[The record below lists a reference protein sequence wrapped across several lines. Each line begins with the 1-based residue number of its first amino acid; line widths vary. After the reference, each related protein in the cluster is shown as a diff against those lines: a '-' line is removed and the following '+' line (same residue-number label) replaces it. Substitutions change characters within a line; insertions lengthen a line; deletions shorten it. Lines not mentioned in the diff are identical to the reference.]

1 MKLYIIIVLGFLVT
15 LTISDCFGTASP
27 SKENCNKAQLS
38 DYEKTSLSA
47 KYCCYQE
54 TNGNSACIP
63 YTQEMYDAIGKAK
76 KSELPTIECY
86 SSYLKLG
93 FLGIILFNLL

>member
-15 LTISDCFGTASP
+15 LTISDCSLTASP

-38 DYEKTSLSA
+38 DTEKAHSF

-54 TNGNSACIP
+54 TNGNPACIP

>member
-38 DYEKTSLSA
+38 DTEKNTASA

-54 TNGNSACIP
+54 YNGQSLCVP
-63 YTQEMYDAIGKAK
+63 YSQDSYDKIGKAK
-76 KSELPTIECY
+76 KSEIGTIECY